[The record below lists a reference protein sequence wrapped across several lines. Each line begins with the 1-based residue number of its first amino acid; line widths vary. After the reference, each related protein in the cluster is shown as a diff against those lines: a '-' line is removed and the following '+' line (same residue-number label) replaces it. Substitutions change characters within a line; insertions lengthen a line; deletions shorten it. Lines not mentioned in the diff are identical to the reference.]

1 MNNLVSG
8 SKHAQLHGGS
18 ILQIIIQPLIPLGLF
33 KKGKSIYTNIIML
46 IQDKNN
52 EAYLYIKLKGYYG
65 WEEDL
70 GIQQSYYSTPPDPRK
85 LMNPESSDGK
95 NALLLTLVP
104 IAVVSL

>member
-1 MNNLVSG
+1 
-8 SKHAQLHGGS
+8 
-18 ILQIIIQPLIPLGLF
+18 
-33 KKGKSIYTNIIML
+33 ML
-46 IQDKNN
+46 IQDKNH

-85 LMNPESSDGK
+85 LMSLESSDGK
-95 NALLLTLVP
+95 NALLLTLIP